1 MPLPPPFALIPLSP
15 TQLLLLSQH
24 PNQGS
29 PPVASP
35 LVPQDQTLVSLTGIY
50 TLTYWSIFPMKA
62 RYHSTWHILICTW
75 TSHRFGYN
83 GGSDSDQGRGWRVCI
98 SNKSPG
104 YANVSPKVERL
115 WISSPYSSC
124 MELRERGWEGR
135 LIEGIKRNF
144 CLHRSRTLFS
154 GAAICPA

>member
-1 MPLPPPFALIPLSP
+1 MPLPPPFALIPPSP

-75 TSHRFGYN
+75 TSPGLVTM
-83 GGSDSDQGRGWRVCI
+83 GVLIQIKGGRGWKVCI

-104 YANVSPKVERL
+104 YANVGVHGPQSEF
-115 WISSPYSSC
+115 WS
-124 MELRERGWEGR
+124 RETVDFLSLLPMHGTAGKGVRGEAHWGNKEEF
-135 LIEGIKRNF
+135 LP
-144 CLHRSRTLFS
+144 T
-154 GAAICPA
+154 